1 MCVVFVCHCVCEHM
15 CVYIHIDVVLF
26 LMVHV
31 QPFNESLHVGK
42 VRHVACC
49 HYQYMKVKIMAI
61 GTFRGGGHTHL
72 KISFPLS
79 SQSYSQYSLQL
90 DCSAP

>member
-1 MCVVFVCHCVCEHM
+1 MLPGVLCLCVIDLLCVRHCVC
-15 CVYIHIDVVLF
+15 CVCVSLCLCICVCTIHIDVVLF

-61 GTFRGGGHTHL
+61 GTFRGGRA
-72 KISFPLS
+72 
-79 SQSYSQYSLQL
+79 YS
-90 DCSAP
+90 P

>member
-1 MCVVFVCHCVCEHM
+1 MCVSLCVLCLCVTVFVHM
-15 CVYIHIDVVLF
+15 CMYIHIDVVLF

-31 QPFNESLHVGK
+31 QPFNENLHVGK

-61 GTFRGGGHTHL
+61 GTFRGGRAY
-72 KISFPLS
+72 SPLDQFS
-79 SQSYSQYSLQL
+79 S
-90 DCSAP
+90 